1 MVSEKSLA
9 NLKRFTSTK
18 QPDFNTRPRRGASP
32 LTHLKKLL
40 EKKIDYE
47 DPTTHIHVKD
57 KIAKAIALRAI
68 YNALEGDQNA
78 IEDIFD
84 RIDGKTAQKLI
95 GEGFEN
101 RQYIIV
107 RADSPKAQS
116 EARSVRI

>member
-1 MVSEKSLA
+1 MVTEKSLE
-9 NLKRFTSTK
+9 NLKLGRFTSTN
-18 QPDFNTRPRRGASP
+18 QPKNRPPRGASP
-32 LTHLKKLL
+32 LTELKKLL
-40 EKKIDYE
+40 EKKISYE
-47 DPTTHIHVKD
+47 DPTTHIQVKG
-57 KIAKAIALRAI
+57 KIARAIALRAI

-78 IEDIFD
+78 IEDILD

-116 EARSVRI
+116 EAGSVRI